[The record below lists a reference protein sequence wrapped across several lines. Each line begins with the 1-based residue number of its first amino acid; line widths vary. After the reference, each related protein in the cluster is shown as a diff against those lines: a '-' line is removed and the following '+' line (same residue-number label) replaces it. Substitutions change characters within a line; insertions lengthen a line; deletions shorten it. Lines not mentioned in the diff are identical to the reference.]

1 MTRACAHALM
11 NRSPDLSNLY
21 AHHFQTLCQRAETA
35 LSRARCSALLIPSG
49 APHYHP
55 FDDREYPFAVNPHF
69 KTWVPL
75 TEIYHS
81 WLVFYP
87 GKRPTLIYYQPKEIW
102 NVTPPIPS
110 APWTSHFDIQ
120 IIRTPEQALTLLPP
134 PGAQCAI
141 IGEGHSALGPYQPN
155 NPPAALNYL
164 HYQRAFKTPYEIALI
179 RFGQQRAVRG
189 HRAIVPLFHAG
200 ASEFALYLAYCAA
213 VGQEGHDQPYDAIVA
228 LNTHAAV
235 LHYSGRLCQPPKQ
248 HDSLL
253 LDAGASQQGYAA
265 DISRTHA
272 GHGQDEFQALIDA
285 VDTAQQDI
293 CQQVRA
299 GTEFTQL
306 HRAAS
311 LRLMKVLRDA
321 DIITVCAETA
331 VETSLDRVFFPH
343 GIGHLL
349 GAQVH
354 DVGGH
359 MGDENGGLIR
369 PPTEYSALRLTRCLA
384 PAMVV
389 TIEPGIYFID
399 QLLDQAQASTRS
411 TSINWNRVALFKRYG
426 GIRIEDNLVCTEAAP
441 ENMTR
446 AAFASEEPTD
456 TSSFQHN
463 WPIDSPAQP

>member
-1 MTRACAHALM
+1 MKQ
-11 NRSPDLSNLY
+11 PFDLATLY
-21 AHHFQTLCQRAETA
+21 AHHLQTLCQRAETA
-35 LSRARCSALLIPSG
+35 LTRARCSALVIPSG
-49 APHYHP
+49 APRNQA

-75 TEIYHS
+75 TEIRHS

-87 GKRPTLIYYQPKEIW
+87 GQRPTLIYCQPNDIW
-102 NVTPPIPS
+102 NVYPPLAT

-120 IIRTPEQALTLLPP
+120 IIRLAEQALTLLPP
-134 PGAQCAI
+134 DAAQCAI

-164 HYQRAFKTPYEIALI
+164 HYQRAIKTPYELALI
-179 RFGQQRAVRG
+179 RCGQQRAVRG

-213 VGQEGHDQPYDAIVA
+213 VGQEGQAQPYDAIVA

-235 LHYSGRLCQPPKQ
+235 LHYLGRDCQPPTQ

-253 LDAGASQQGYAA
+253 LDAGASEQGYAA

-272 GHGQDEFQALIDA
+272 GQGQEEFQALIDA

-299 GTEFTQL
+299 GTAFVQL
-306 HRAAS
+306 HRTAS
-311 LRLMKVLRDA
+311 IRLMHVLHDA
-321 DIITVCAETA
+321 QIITVSAETA
-331 VETSLDRVFFPH
+331 VERGLDRVFFPH

-354 DVGGH
+354 DVGGQ
-359 MGDENGGLIR
+359 MGDDNGRLVP
-369 PPTEYSALRLTRCLA
+369 PPTEYGALRLTRALA
-384 PAMVV
+384 PGMVV

-399 QLLDQAQASTRS
+399 QLLKQAQASTLA
-411 TSINWNRVALFKRYG
+411 TSICWSRVELFKRYG
-426 GIRIEDNLVCTEAAP
+426 GIRIEDNLVCTQAAP

-446 AAFASEEPTD
+446 AAFAAEEATD
-456 TSSFQHN
+456 ASSF
-463 WPIDSPAQP
+463 